1 MYLTRNYHYR
11 PRRTLKSE
19 ESVEACAIGS
29 LPERA
34 SQNAQLRQLLIGI
47 SILVLLLGNFGLLKA
62 QSPLESY
69 INAGIKSNL
78 SLQQRSLSVEKSR
91 QALREAKGLFM
102 PKVDFQASYSLA
114 GGGRAL
120 EFPIGDLLN
129 PVYATLNQLTGSE
142 QFPTN
147 LENVNEQFAP
157 NNFQETK
164 ITVVQPL
171 FNSDIYFNYQAK
183 QHLIGVEAANMKA
196 YEQELVKEIKTA
208 YYGYLQTDAVLQI
221 YSETEGLLKEILRV
235 NQRLVENDKATR
247 DAVYRAE
254 YELSKLAQ
262 EVASAERQQQT
273 SQAYLNFLLN
283 RPLDT
288 PLEIDSL
295 LQPESEFLALGELE
309 NGAVRQRAEIEQI
322 NMAQAANL
330 EAVALQKYSLLPQLN
345 LVADVGFQGF
355 GYNFSEQE
363 YWLALVSLNWNVFQG
378 FQRQARQQQ
387 AQIDQKVLGLQR
399 QQLEQQIQLQVR
411 EAFFQMQASQ
421 KAVAA
426 SQAGLKSARQAFRI
440 TQKKY
445 AQDQAS
451 LLALLDTRT
460 QFTTAQLNLTIAT
473 YDWLAKLAE
482 LEYATGG
489 KL

>member
-1 MYLTRNYHYR
+1 MHLSRNYHYR
-11 PRRTLKSE
+11 PRRTHFSAE
-19 ESVEACAIGS
+19 EASACAIGS

-34 SQNAQLRQLLIGI
+34 SQNAKLRQLLIGI
-47 SILVLLLGNFGLLKA
+47 SILVLLLGNLGLLKA
-62 QSPLESY
+62 QSPLAQY
-69 INAGIKSNL
+69 INAGIESNL
-78 SLQQRSLSVEKSR
+78 SLQQKSLSVEKSR

-102 PKVDFQASYSLA
+102 PQVSFQASYSLA

-164 ITVVQPL
+164 LRVVQPL

-183 QHLIGVEAANMKA
+183 QHLIGVENANMKA

-208 YYGYLQTDAVLQI
+208 YYGFLQTNAVLQI
-221 YSETEGLLKEILRV
+221 YDETEGLLKEILRV

-247 DAVYRAE
+247 DAIYRAE

-262 EVASAERQQQT
+262 EVASAERQKQT
-273 SQAYLNFLLN
+273 AQAYLNFLLN

-288 PLEIDSL
+288 RLEVDSL
-295 LQPESEFLALGELE
+295 LQPESEFLALAELE
-309 NGAVRQRAEIEQI
+309 NGALRRRAEIEQI
-322 NMAQAANL
+322 DMAQAANL

-355 GYNFSEQE
+355 GYNLSEQE
-363 YWLALVSLNWNVFQG
+363 YWLALVSLNWDLFQG

-387 AQIDQKVLGLQR
+387 AQIDQQMLGLQR
-399 QQLEQQIQLQVR
+399 QQIEQQIQLQVR

-426 SQAGLKSARQAFRI
+426 AQSGLKSARQAFRI

-460 QFTTAQLNLTIAT
+460 QFTTAQLSLTIAT

-489 KL
+489 DF